1 MCPQIPLVAVRA
13 AWHTAMHRL
22 DGRRRWRVSERRP
35 AALVGVRA
43 LKGRWTP
50 GAGGRPRAHGALDS
64 RGWSPFS
71 GAQGHFCSWQLV
83 FFFFAPHCALGPGL
97 AHKGQLPLSPRARRL
112 RSIRF
117 SSCALRPVRGHSGPL
132 HACKRARS
140 ARALITAQNPGQE
153 LERHAQAGREQDAS
167 TRIHHLQI
175 SGARAPELRR
185 ADRIPDRRAVFIT
198 VQSYKEGCHKFTACD
213 VVV

>member
-1 MCPQIPLVAVRA
+1 MCPQILLVAVRA

-22 DGRRRWRVSERRP
+22 DGRRRWWVSKRQP
-35 AALVGVRA
+35 AALVSVRA

-50 GAGGRPRAHGALDS
+50 GAGGCPSAQGALDS

-71 GAQGHFCSWQLV
+71 GAQSHFCSWQLV
-83 FFFFAPHCALGPGL
+83 FVFFAPLIFPCAQAGPKRLGPGL
-97 AHKGQLPLSPRARRL
+97 RTREKIPLSPRARRL
-112 RSIRF
+112 RSF

-140 ARALITAQNPGQE
+140 ARALITAPNPGQE

-167 TRIHHLQI
+167 THP
-175 SGARAPELRR
+175 SS
-185 ADRIPDRRAVFIT
+185 AD
-198 VQSYKEGCHKFTACD
+198 
-213 VVV
+213 

>member
-1 MCPQIPLVAVRA
+1 VCPQIPLVAVRA

-50 GAGGRPRAHGALDS
+50 EGGPRSRELKAISAAG
-64 RGWSPFS
+64 
-71 GAQGHFCSWQLV
+71 SWC
-83 FFFFAPHCALGPGL
+83 FFFLLRAQALGPGL
-97 AHKGQLPLSPRARRL
+97 RTREKIPLSPRARRL
-112 RSIRF
+112 RSF

>member
-1 MCPQIPLVAVRA
+1 MDVDSGRARDAVAGFQVGCLCRYPGQRPTHSFKGSVPDAPAHVSVRKAAACGGGGGAQKGASTAASAAGMRRCWGGRGRVSTCEGGQGHPVRVRA
-13 AWHTAMHRL
+13 WA
-22 DGRRRWRVSERRP
+22 
-35 AALVGVRA
+35 RA
-43 LKGRWTP
+43 C
-50 GAGGRPRAHGALDS
+50 
-64 RGWSPFS
+64 
-71 GAQGHFCSWQLV
+71 AQGTTSA
-83 FFFFAPHCALGPGL
+83 FAACQA
-97 AHKGQLPLSPRARRL
+97 S
-112 RSIRF
+112 F
-117 SSCALRPVRGHSGPL
+117 SSCALRPVRGHFGPL

-153 LERHAQAGREQDAS
+153 LEQHAQAGREQDAS

-198 VQSYKEGCHKFTACD
+198 VQSYKEGCQKFTACD